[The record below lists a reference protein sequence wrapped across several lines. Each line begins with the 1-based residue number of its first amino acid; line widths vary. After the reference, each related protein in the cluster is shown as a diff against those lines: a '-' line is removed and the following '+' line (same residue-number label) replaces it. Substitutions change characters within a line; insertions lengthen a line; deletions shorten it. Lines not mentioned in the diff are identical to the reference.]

1 MKPAATVMLLRD
13 TTLGLEVFMLRRTNN
28 AVFAGGMY
36 VFPGGKVDAADG
48 EGDEGYRVA
57 AVRECYEEAGVLLAV
72 DADGRMV
79 DDGHPALAHRT
90 AVYDGDVD
98 VRALAADHGLRLA
111 TDALPWTSHW
121 ITPKGETARRFD
133 TRFFMAASPAGQT
146 FHHDDNETVASMWV
160 RPADALAR
168 WEAGELQLMPPTVTN
183 LRFLE
188 AHGTVE
194 SAMAAGWAVG
204 TPPCIL
210 PKIRFGESGRIIGVA
225 MPDDP
230 VRSGVLGVEGGGHHA
245 QHAGAAPG
253 HVGGRCHFLHDE
265 ASDGSE
271 LVGGRAGAG
280 QGNRHA
286 SVAAGSHR
294 RLERD
299 AAQQRHADL
308 VGQGLPATFA
318 EQRV

>member
-160 RPADALAR
+160 RPADALAL
-168 WEAGELQLMPPTVTN
+168 G
-183 LRFLE
+183 
-188 AHGTVE
+188 
-194 SAMAAGWAVG
+194 
-204 TPPCIL
+204 
-210 PKIRFGESGRIIGVA
+210 SGRVA
-225 MPDDP
+225 VDAAHRHQPAVPRGARHRRVGDGRRLGRGHAAMHPAQDP
-230 VRSGVLGVEGGGHHA
+230 VR
-245 QHAGAAPG
+245 
-253 HVGGRCHFLHDE
+253 RI
-265 ASDGSE
+265 
-271 LVGGRAGAG
+271 
-280 QGNRHA
+280 
-286 SVAAGSHR
+286 GSHHR
-294 RLERD
+294 RRD
-299 AAQQRHADL
+299 AR
-308 VGQGLPATFA
+308 
-318 EQRV
+318 